1 MKKIYFLL
9 ILGVIIAISL
19 VAFAFIFFERE
30 KHRNLFY
37 SVSVNGEY
45 AGYVEV
51 DRYRTED
58 RVVYKSTDFRPRKP
72 ACETVREKNVFDKKN
87 FRMRRFTR
95 ECMDHGAITESA
107 YIRRMEAAFDFLAR
121 AGSKWGSASG
131 ITFVKSAS
139 VFDKDSIA
147 TYVPFVDRYD
157 FTRGGAQSFNALYL
171 SSGLL
176 PPARGKVVF
185 KSVRDEYIAV
195 QGKKTKTELLEV
207 RSKTLSGVHLW
218 VSKKTRDIVQ
228 LEIDESATM
237 IKKAAFPKKIAAKSG
252 IPDEASYDSAEALFP
267 SEDIALAGT
276 VTIPKKKGKLPA
288 ILLVAG
294 EGPYD
299 RENGGLY
306 TDISAHLARRGYA
319 SLRFDRRGIGKSQGD
334 SSAVSLTDE
343 IVDIK
348 NALKFLSNHER
359 TDPEKILII
368 AHGESC
374 SYLPQLNFSAS
385 PAKGLIMLAMSKPVV
400 LADFNCEYISEKV
413 KSLKEVDKK
422 YAETLA
428 LVERETLALIKDT
441 KKKYVFTQGQ
451 HVFAKRMI
459 QIRDFK
465 ALRGFE
471 KLEIPLLLVYGKKD
485 RYSSPDYMNE
495 IEMAMEKLG
504 HQQSRT
510 VYFRS
515 LGHFLGKLTEDTGAK
530 ERYAAN
536 PEVLETLTDW
546 IDARCAPPVRAAG
559 LTNE

>member
-9 ILGVIIAISL
+9 ILGVIIIISL

-58 RVVYKSTDFRPRKP
+58 RVVYKSTGFRPRKP
-72 ACETVREKNVFDKKN
+72 ACETIREKNVFNKKN
-87 FRMRRFTR
+87 FLMRKFTR
-95 ECMDHGAITESA
+95 ECIDHGAETCGA
-107 YIRRMEAAFDFLAR
+107 YIERAGATFDFLAR
-121 AGSKWGSASG
+121 VGSRWSSTSG

-147 TYVPFVDRYD
+147 TYVPFIDRYD
-157 FTRGGAQSFNALYL
+157 FTRGGAQSFNTLYL

-176 PPARGKVVF
+176 PPARGKIVF
-185 KSVRDEYIAV
+185 KSIRDEYIDV
-195 QGKKTKTELLEV
+195 QGKKTKTEFLAV

-237 IKKAAFPKKIAAKSG
+237 IKKAAFPKKIAAG
-252 IPDEASYDSAEALFP
+252 ARIPDEASYDSAEVLFP

-276 VTIPKKKGKLPA
+276 VTIPRKKGRLPA

-306 TDISAHLARRGYA
+306 TDISAHLARRGYIT
-319 SLRFDRRGIGKSQGD
+319 LRFDRRGIGKSQGD
-334 SSAVSLTDE
+334 NSAISLTDE
-343 IVDIK
+343 IVDIE
-348 NALKFLSNHER
+348 NALKFLSNHEK
-359 TDPEKILII
+359 TDGEMILII

-374 SYLPQLNFSAS
+374 SYLPQLNFSAL
-385 PAKGLIMLAMSKPVV
+385 PAKAKGLIMLATSKPVV
-400 LADFNCEYISEKV
+400 LADLKCEYISDAV
-413 KSLKEVDKK
+413 KSLMEVDKE
-422 YAETLA
+422 YAGTLA
-428 LVERETLALIKDT
+428 LVERETLALAKDT
-441 KKKYVFTQGQ
+441 NKEYVFTQGQ
-451 HVFAKRMI
+451 HVFAKRMS
-459 QIRDFK
+459 QIHG
-465 ALRGFE
+465 LRPLEGFG

-485 RYSSPDYMNE
+485 RYSSPDYIKE
-495 IEMAMEKLG
+495 IEMALGKLG
-504 HQQSRT
+504 PQQSRT

-515 LGHFLGKLTEDTGAK
+515 LGHFLGTLTEDTGAK
-530 ERYAAN
+530 KRYVAN

-546 IDARCAPPVRAAG
+546 INARCAAG